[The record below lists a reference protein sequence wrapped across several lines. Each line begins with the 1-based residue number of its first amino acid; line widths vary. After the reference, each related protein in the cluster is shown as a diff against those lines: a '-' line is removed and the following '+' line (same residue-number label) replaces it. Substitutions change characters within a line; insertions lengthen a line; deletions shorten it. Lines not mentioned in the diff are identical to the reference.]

1 MTNLTLI
8 IGNKNY
14 SSWSFRPW
22 ILLKQKNISF
32 KEIRIPL
39 GTPEWAEKIE
49 QYSPTRKVPVLQDG
63 NLSVWDSLAI
73 CEYLAD
79 KFPEKVLW
87 PSAIHDR
94 AVARAISAEMHSG
107 FADLRTSMTLNCRAH
122 LPGIGMTRDVAADI
136 RRISQIW
143 ADCRARFGNRGDFLF
158 GEFSIADAMYA
169 PVALRFK
176 TYSVT
181 LDTVARAYVDAIC
194 QLPATQEWVAAAH
207 LETEVLPQYEMPSK

>member
-32 KEIRIPL
+32 REVRIPL

-49 QYSPTRKVPVLQDG
+49 QYSPTRKVPALQDG

-79 KFPEKVLW
+79 KFPEKNLW
-87 PSAIHDR
+87 PATIHDR

-107 FADLRTSMTLNCRAH
+107 FADLRTNMTLNCRAL
-122 LPGIGMTRDVAADI
+122 LPGVGMTPGVATDI
-136 RRISQIW
+136 QRITHIW
-143 ADCRARFGNRGDFLF
+143 RDCRSRFTQQGDFLF

-169 PVALRFK
+169 PVALRFM
-176 TYSVT
+176 TYAVN
-181 LDTVARAYVDAIC
+181 LDNVSSAYVNAIC
-194 QLPATQEWVAAAH
+194 QLPATQEWLAAARA
-207 LETEVLPQYEMPSK
+207 ETEVLPQYEK